1 MKRLSWTKS
10 PEELASEAAQM
21 SEARRRLGKMAE
33 SGVGMSCGG
42 CGHFD
47 DLARFTTTTVFGEL
61 PRNQFQCP
69 ACGWAVERRMGQAT
83 VRPSGFVMPGAVAL
97 VPVGARL

>member
-1 MKRLSWTKS
+1 MDGMDKVDGVDRIGV
-10 PEELASEAAQM
+10 
-21 SEARRRLGKMAE
+21 ARRQLRAIGE
-33 SGVGMSCGG
+33 SGIGMSCGG

-47 DLARFTTTTVFGEL
+47 DLGRFTSTAVFGEL
-61 PRNQFQCP
+61 PQNEFQCP
-69 ACGWAVERRMGQAT
+69 RCGWAVERRMGVAT